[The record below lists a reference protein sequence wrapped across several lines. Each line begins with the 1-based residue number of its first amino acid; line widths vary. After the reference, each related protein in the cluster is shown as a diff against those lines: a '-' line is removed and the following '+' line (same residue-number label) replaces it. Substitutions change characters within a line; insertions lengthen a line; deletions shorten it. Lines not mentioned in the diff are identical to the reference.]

1 LRAFQ
6 QFGKDASLIFGLLR
20 TKFALRKKLGRHRA
34 CDARRDANWIAIVR
48 SAFLAIAA
56 LWASSAA
63 FALDAITL
71 PQADPSAVISASAS
85 EASHWR
91 QGAYDVWHLRGDCRV
106 TQGTN
111 TIRSP
116 EAVLWI
122 DYANAN
128 AEADPETEEAAPTKV
143 IVYVEGGR
151 QQPVALDFA
160 ATPANASG
168 NRLEAPSWFGRLMTD
183 GNIDLHF
190 PKSERTQESLPPIV
204 GRGLKHFGPQ
214 QHTTQHPV
222 HKAPPIKDPNVAA
235 AQFTQAVPPPSP
247 LLPTGAAPFR
257 KVRIGQRS
265 DLGYQLKTLQ
275 TPDGEYVGVLSGG
288 VNIII
293 EGLSVEGM
301 PTSLGPLGTVDIE
314 ADRIVA
320 WGLPLGS
327 GGAETTQGSEQPL
340 EIYMEG
346 NIVFR
351 QGDRVV
357 YADRMFY
364 DARRQIGT
372 ILNAELIAPP
382 PAVAGYQYQGLV
394 RLRAAAVRQLDASR
408 FVAQDAMLT
417 TSRLEDPAYSFE
429 SKSIT
434 FTDQPHP
441 IVDPYTGMAGVDP
454 MTGEPAYVHTYQ
466 VESQQNFLYVSGVP
480 VLYWPTFATSLD
492 KPTFYV
498 NNVRVRND
506 SIFGFQTL
514 FEFDA
519 FQLFGYQD
527 APKGVEW
534 TLDLDY
540 LSKRGLGF
548 GTGVDYDR
556 DSFFALSGPTR
567 GRLDAWFINDDG
579 RDNLGLDRR
588 DIVPEEKFRGR
599 TFWNHR
605 QKLAGGWL
613 DDWTVQGEFGWLSDR
628 TFLEQYYEN
637 EWNDNKDQLTGLRL
651 KRIFD
656 NQSWGIEGNG
666 RLNDF
671 FTQTQ
676 WLPRGDFYWLGESL
690 FGDTT
695 TLYSHTSAAYANIG
709 IATPPSNPTLL
720 SQWTLLPWEVDNLG
734 NPTDATGERFITRNE
749 IDYPVDFDP
758 FKIVPYAMGE
768 FGHWGADLQGDD
780 IQRLWGQVGV
790 RASVPF
796 WAVDPTIRDQLF
808 NLNGLAHKVVFDA
821 EASYADADQSID
833 EFPLYDE
840 LDDDSV
846 EEFRRRLFFPP
857 IGSSALAG
865 QFDPKFD
872 PRNWALRSGM
882 QDDVSASA
890 MEIADDLAA
899 VRVGMRHRLQTKR
912 GAPGEERIVDWVTL
926 DSNAT
931 WFPDPNRDNFG
942 QDIGLID
949 YDFRWH
955 VGDRFSILSDGAA
968 DTFGNGFKTVS
979 LGGMLNRPQ
988 IGNAYLGFRS
998 MDGPFQA
1005 NVVIGSLNY
1014 RMSTKWIGSASGSID
1029 LGNSGNI
1036 GQSFYI
1042 SRVGESLIA
1051 TLGTSYDQSKDNIGL
1066 SFLIEPR
1073 FLPNLNVTRR
1083 TGIEVPPPGV
1093 NGLE

>member
-1 LRAFQ
+1 VHWRVRAVAAFMPV
-6 QFGKDASLIFGLLR
+6 ALLV
-20 TKFALRKKLGRHRA
+20 
-34 CDARRDANWIAIVR
+34 I
-48 SAFLAIAA
+48 
-56 LWASSAA
+56 WASSIAHA
-63 FALDAITL
+63 YDAITL
-71 PQADPSAVISASAS
+71 PAADETAPILATAK
-85 EASHWR
+85 EASHWK
-91 QGAYDVWHLRGDCRV
+91 QGNYDVWHLRGDCRL
-106 TQGTN
+106 TQGTSE
-111 TIRSP
+111 IRGP
-116 EAVLWI
+116 EAVLWV
-122 DYANAN
+122 DAATESD
-128 AEADPETEEAAPTKV
+128 EAPAKV
-143 IVYVEGGR
+143 IAYFEGER
-151 QQPVALDFA
+151 SQQVALEFKD
-160 ATPANASG
+160 PAGGAQK
-168 NRLEAPSWFGRLMTD
+168 NRLETPTWFGRLLTSSD
-183 GNIDLHF
+183 VDVQTPATHRGAATNN
-190 PKSERTQESLPPIV
+190 PPAIV
-204 GRGLKHFGPQ
+204 TRGLKLFGPQ
-214 QHTTQHPV
+214 SYVVNHPTTEP
-222 HKAPPIKDPNVAA
+222 APKRDPNVQQ
-235 AQFTQAVPPPSP
+235 AQFAQAVPPPSP
-247 LLPTGAAPFR
+247 LISTGAASFR

-265 DLGYQLKTLQ
+265 DMGYQLKTLQ
-275 TPDGEYVGVLSGG
+275 TPTGEYVGVLSGG

-293 EGLSVEGM
+293 EGLSVEGA
-301 PTSLGPLGTVDIE
+301 PAELGPLGTIDIE

-320 WGLPLGS
+320 WGLPLGGGS
-327 GGAETTQGSEQPL
+327 GAEMTQGSEQPL
-340 EIYMEG
+340 EFYLEG

-364 DARRQIGT
+364 DARRHIGT

-394 RLRAAAVRQLDASR
+394 RLRAAAIRQLDASR

-417 TSRLEDPAYSFE
+417 TSRLEEPAYSFE
-429 SKSIT
+429 SQTIT
-434 FTDQPHP
+434 FTDRPQPL
-441 IVDPYTGMAGVDP
+441 VDPSTGMAGVDP
-454 MTGEPAYVHTYQ
+454 MTREPAYAHSYQ
-466 VESQQNFLYVSGVP
+466 VESQQNFMYVSGVP

-498 NNVRVRND
+498 NSVRVRND

-514 FEFDA
+514 FDLDA
-519 FQLFGYQD
+519 FQLLGYQD
-527 APKGVEW
+527 APQGVEW
-534 TLDLDY
+534 DINLDY

-548 GTGVDYDR
+548 GTSVDYDR
-556 DSFFALSGPTR
+556 DSFFALPGPTF
-567 GRLDAWFINDDG
+567 GRADAWFINDDG
-579 RDNLGLDRR
+579 LDNLGLDRR
-588 DIVPEEKFRGR
+588 DIVPEKKFRGR

-605 QKLAGGWL
+605 QKIAGGLL
-613 DDWTVQGEFGWLSDR
+613 DDWMVQGEVGWLSDR

-637 EWNDNKDQLTGLRL
+637 EWNDNKDQLTGVRL
-651 KRIFD
+651 KRVFD
-656 NQSWGIEGNG
+656 NQSWSIETNG

-676 WLPRGDFYWLGESL
+676 WLPRGDFYWLGQSL
-690 FGDTT
+690 FEDTT

-720 SQWTLLPWEVDNLG
+720 SKWTLLPWEVDALG
-734 NPTDATGERFITRNE
+734 NATDAKGERFITRNE
-749 IDYPVDFDP
+749 IDYPLDFEP
-758 FKIVPYAMGE
+758 FKVVPYAMGE
-768 FGHWGADLQGDD
+768 FGHWGADLEGDD

-790 RASVPF
+790 RASIPF
-796 WAVDPTIRDQLF
+796 WAADPTIRDQLF

-821 EASYADADQSID
+821 EASYADANQSID

-840 LDDDSV
+840 LDDDSI
-846 EEFRRRLFFPP
+846 EEFRRRLFFTP
-857 IGSSALAG
+857 IGSAALAG
-865 QFDPKFD
+865 QFNQKFD
-872 PRNWALRSGM
+872 PRYWALRSGM
-882 QDDVSASA
+882 QDDVSAAS

-899 VRVGMRHRLQTKR
+899 VRTGMRHRLQTKR
-912 GAPGEERIVDWVTL
+912 GAPGEERIVDWITL

-955 VGDRFSILSDGAA
+955 IGDRVSILSDGAA

-979 LGGMLNRPQ
+979 LGGMVNRPQ
-988 IGNAYLGFRS
+988 VYNAYLGFRS

-1014 RMSTKWIGSASGSID
+1014 RMGPKWIGSASGSID

-1036 GQSFYI
+1036 GQSFYV

-1051 TLGTSYDQSKDNIGL
+1051 TVGTSYDQSKDNVGF

-1083 TGIEVPPPGV
+1083 TGLEVPPPGL